1 MNPLAW
7 LAKPAVKYGLL
18 AGAALVLVVLVV
30 WVLRDEFAKGHRA
43 GAAGVTGA
51 VQTET
56 IRAVEG
62 ARQEKE
68 KAREEVRKT
77 PYDRRVDELE

>member
-18 AGAALVLVVLVV
+18 GAVAVALAGIVV

-62 ARQEKE
+62 ARQERE

>member
-1 MNPLAW
+1 VNPLAW
-7 LAKPAVKYGLL
+7 LAKPAVKYGLFGAAALAL
-18 AGAALVLVVLVV
+18 AGLVV

-56 IRAVEG
+56 IRTVEG
-62 ARQEKE
+62 ARKQKE